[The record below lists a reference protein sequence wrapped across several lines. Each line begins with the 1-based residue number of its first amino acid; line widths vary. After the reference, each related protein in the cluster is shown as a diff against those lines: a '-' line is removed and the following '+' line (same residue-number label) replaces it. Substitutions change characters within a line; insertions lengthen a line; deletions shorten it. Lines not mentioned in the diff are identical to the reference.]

1 MSLPRSVFLHVVF
14 RLGQACRRG
23 RGVFPVPAAAHPLR
37 VIGPVLFATLTLA
50 GCDPEIREDANL
62 GISDGQRLT
71 QDQRDLLRA
80 QLDGRV
86 YREDK
91 PFYGSAVD
99 VKRGKVSGKPLPKSV
114 EGARGISLRL
124 SGQSDVR
131 TIAAAI
137 TQVSD
142 IPVNIRT
149 RYIVGE
155 GDVIEVPIG
164 TKMRVDHE
172 GALSAFLDR
181 LAARMD
187 VAWAYDGTVIT
198 IDRMTRRTWRVPL
211 PIGETKITEN
221 STITGTAVASGEES
235 GGDAGSNSDLKI
247 TTTRTLDPWKDLEDR
262 LAPLAPSPANVS
274 LTPEV
279 GRVEVFGPPS
289 VQKAVGAVLEDVAA
303 TANIRIGLDVAVY
316 FVDTDKA
323 DEFGV
328 GIGANLRGLGSFK
341 GRDVDGTVIIDN
353 AVGGLDITGNI
364 GEAISLVSTGQ
375 GGGIVLSRDASYISF
390 EALARDDSVVDYRL
404 ASAVAQSGVIT
415 PIAITYRENYVESK
429 TVERSTTDTN
439 DDARN
444 PPVNPADPPINPPAT
459 TTQAASQRTSYNVK
473 TLQTGLSI
481 AALPRLIDNRQIQ
494 LSLTF
499 NYSDGIIEPLV
510 SDLQTPKTNNREIR
524 NQTVLAPGETLVLSG
539 YEQDISRQNDSGV
552 GVFRRIG
559 LGGKTEARR
568 KKVRMIIMVRPTLIP
583 ARSPR
588 QGGRS

>member
-91 PFYGSAVD
+91 PFYGSAVE

-124 SGQSDVR
+124 SGQSDVK

-149 RYIVGE
+149 RYIVGG

-164 TKMRVDHE
+164 TKMRVDYE

-221 STITGTAVASGEES
+221 STITGTAVARGEES
-235 GGDAGSNSDLKI
+235 GGDAGSNSNLEI
-247 TTTRTLDPWKDLEDR
+247 TNTRTLDQWQDLEDR
-262 LAPLAPSPANVS
+262 LAPLAPSPAS
-274 LTPEV
+274 ITLSPTT

-289 VQKAVGAVLEDVAA
+289 VQKAVGAVLEDVVA
-303 TANIRIGLDVAVY
+303 TANTRIGLDIAVY
-316 FVDTDKA
+316 FVDTDRA

-328 GIGANLRGLGSFK
+328 GIDLQSPREGRFGARKTAGAIEKYVASLYGTTGGFLILEK
-341 GRDVDGTVIIDN
+341 GDDNIDF
-353 AVGGLDITGNI
+353 T
-364 GEAISLVSTGQ
+364 
-375 GGGIVLSRDASYISF
+375 
-390 EALARDDSVVDYRL
+390 ALARDNAVVDYRL

-415 PIAITYRENYVESK
+415 PIAITDRENYVESK
-429 TVERSTTDTN
+429 TVELAAAETVTPP
-439 DDARN
+439 AVP
-444 PPVNPADPPINPPAT
+444 PPVNPPAVPPPASPPAT
-459 TTQAASQRTSYNVK
+459 NQAASQRTSYNVE

-481 AALPRLIDNRQIQ
+481 AALPRLIDDRQIQ

-499 NYSDGIIEPLV
+499 NYSDGVVANLV
-510 SDLQTPKTNNREIR
+510 SDIQTPKTNNREIR

-539 YEQDISRQNDSGV
+539 YEQDIAERRDGGF

-559 LGGKTEARR
+559 LGGESKAQR